1 MLKKIISALIILIIV
16 SPGFSQKKTLLDVKT
31 PLLEKS
37 SLMAAKAG
45 TIYFITQS
53 ADLGVR
59 EAGEDYALWMKN
71 YKSRQNGKKITIEYT
86 IELRSP
92 AMFRKGR
99 LIASESLKVTYRL
112 DEKREGGLFKSFDHF
127 KKNVKR
133 MKDELML
140 EGFYCGQETVR
151 IAREL
156 IEDAK

>member
-16 SPGFSQKKTLLDVKT
+16 TPGFPQKKVLLDVKT

-45 TIYFITQS
+45 TVYFITQS
-53 ADLGVR
+53 ADFGVR
-59 EAGEDYALWMKN
+59 EAGEDYSLRLKD
-71 YKSRQNGKKITIEYT
+71 YKSSQDGKTVSIEFT
-86 IELRSP
+86 VELRSP

-99 LIASESLKVTYRL
+99 LIGSERLKVKYTL
-112 DEKREGGLFKSFDHF
+112 DKKKDGGLFKSFDRF

-140 EGFYCGQETVR
+140 EGYYCGQETLL
-151 IAREL
+151 IARDL
-156 IEDAK
+156 IEDTK